1 MKSLRYK
8 RKSRS
13 KRIPRSK
20 NRNIPVQ
27 NQELYNQLSRHI
39 GVRCI
44 CEIKFKNGKVV
55 SGTFGDYDY
64 FYEYANKNNKNK
76 LKKFKKGMYGINIYG
91 IYYLAYPK
99 DIEYFR
105 ICVR

>member
-27 NQELYNQLSRHI
+27 NQELYNQLSRQ
-39 GVRCI
+39 
-44 CEIKFKNGKVV
+44 
-55 SGTFGDYDY
+55 
-64 FYEYANKNNKNK
+64 
-76 LKKFKKGMYGINIYG
+76 
-91 IYYLAYPK
+91 
-99 DIEYFR
+99 
-105 ICVR
+105 